1 MVLVEIL
8 ESQIKNFFFQK
19 RQAAHMEEMGNS
31 QQVKHVCKLSMWAFF
46 FLGGEVFVSPAKLKV
61 HSKQTIWAGI

>member
-1 MVLVEIL
+1 MFRLMVLVEIL

-31 QQVKHVCKLSMWAFF
+31 QQVKAVT
-46 FLGGEVFVSPAKLKV
+46 FL
-61 HSKQTIWAGI
+61 